1 MLLVLGKLDVN
12 GDCMNGK
19 VKTCEKVKNAYIFM
33 QPNINPINH
42 LTFCKALV
50 IFQVKSW
57 VSFIRK
63 HLPITMM
70 NEQKGIDNEDDS

>member
-1 MLLVLGKLDVN
+1 MRDR
-12 GDCMNGK
+12 
-19 VKTCEKVKNAYIFM
+19 
-33 QPNINPINH
+33 
-42 LTFCKALV
+42 KALV
-50 IFQVKSW
+50 IFQVKPW